1 MKKLVNEPRAAVR
14 EMLEGLV
21 DVSPH
26 LALLSDENVVL
37 RNSLPAVT
45 DRKVA
50 VISGGGSGHE
60 PAHAGYVGTGM
71 LTAAVA
77 GDVFT
82 SPSVDAV
89 LAAIMAVA
97 GPAGALLIIK
107 NYTGDRLNFALAAEL
122 ARKEGIPTETVVVAD
137 DVALRELVAKER
149 SRGIAGTVLVHKI
162 AGAAAESGLPLADV
176 ARLARSAA
184 EDVATMGIALGA
196 CTVPA
201 AGKPSF
207 ELGDDEIEFGL
218 GIHGEKGI
226 RRTTI
231 ESADA
236 IVSEIVD
243 TLLKDMAASKTSH
256 VALMVNGL
264 GATPPME
271 LSIVAR
277 KALSLLRERG
287 CRVSKAWVGN
297 FMTALEMPG
306 CSISLLPL
314 DEDRISLLDT
324 ASGASAWPGPGDIAD
339 QRNVLPV
346 ARPAETTGTV
356 APEPG
361 PLTPVLRQ
369 TVLAV
374 AEALEKA
381 EAHLTELDSLAG
393 DGDLGASMERGAKAL
408 RALPDTAYA
417 NPETLFVATANTLRR
432 MIAGSSGPFYAA
444 ALMRAAHSL
453 AGAEAPDAS
462 QWDGAFVEAVNSV
475 PDIGGAKRGD
485 RTMYDALAAALDAW
499 RAARSEGRSG
509 TDAWQA
515 AATAAREGANAT
527 ANMKPKL
534 GRASYLGDRAVG
546 NPDGG
551 AVAVAIW
558 MEAIAEAI
566 GNSGPVR
573 ASA

>member
-14 EMLEGLV
+14 EMLEGQV

-26 LALLSDENVVL
+26 LALLSDENVVV
-37 RNSLPAVT
+37 RNNLPAPA

-89 LAAIMAVA
+89 LAAILAVA

-122 ARKEGIPTETVVVAD
+122 ARKEGVPTEIVVVAD
-137 DVALRELVAKER
+137 DVALRELVARER

-162 AGAAAESGLPLADV
+162 AGAAAENGLPLAEV

-207 ELGDDEIEFGL
+207 ELGEDEIEFGL

-226 RRTTI
+226 RRATI
-231 ESADA
+231 DSADA
-236 IVSEIVD
+236 IVSEIVE
-243 TLLKDMAASKTSH
+243 TLLKDMTPQKTGN
-256 VALMVNGL
+256 VAVMVNGL

-277 KALSLLRERG
+277 KALSVLRARG

-314 DEDRISLLDT
+314 TEDRIALLDT
-324 ASGASAWPGPGDIAD
+324 ASAASAWPGPGNIAD

-346 ARPAETTGTV
+346 AGPAMTTETVTSV
-356 APEPG
+356 PG
-361 PLTPVLRQ
+361 PLSPLLRQ
-369 TVLAV
+369 VVLAV
-374 AEALEKA
+374 AEALETA
-381 EAHLTELDSLAG
+381 ESRLTELDSLAG

-408 RALPDTAYA
+408 RALPASAYA
-417 NPETLFVATANTLRR
+417 NPETLFVAAANTLRR
-432 MIAGSSGPFYAA
+432 TIAGSSGPFYAA

-453 AGAEAPDAS
+453 AGMDAPDAS
-462 QWDGAFVEAVNSV
+462 DWDKAFAGAVNSV

-499 RAARSEGRSG
+499 RDARNEGRSG

-515 AATAAREGANAT
+515 AANAAREAANAT
-527 ANMKPKL
+527 ADMRPKL
-534 GRASYLGDRAVG
+534 GRASYLGDRALG

-551 AVAVAIW
+551 AVAIAIW
-558 MEAIAEAI
+558 MEAIAGQI
-566 GNSGPVR
+566 SGSEPIR
-573 ASA
+573 AKA

>member
-1 MKKLVNEPRAAVR
+1 
-14 EMLEGLV
+14 
-21 DVSPH
+21 
-26 LALLSDENVVL
+26 
-37 RNSLPAVT
+37 
-45 DRKVA
+45 
-50 VISGGGSGHE
+50 
-60 PAHAGYVGTGM
+60 
-71 LTAAVA
+71 
-77 GDVFT
+77 
-82 SPSVDAV
+82 
-89 LAAIMAVA
+89 MAV
-97 GPAGALLIIK
+97 
-107 NYTGDRLNFALAAEL
+107 
-122 ARKEGIPTETVVVAD
+122 
-137 DVALRELVAKER
+137 
-149 SRGIAGTVLVHKI
+149 
-162 AGAAAESGLPLADV
+162 
-176 ARLARSAA
+176 
-184 EDVATMGIALGA
+184 
-196 CTVPA
+196 
-201 AGKPSF
+201 
-207 ELGDDEIEFGL
+207 
-218 GIHGEKGI
+218 
-226 RRTTI
+226 
-231 ESADA
+231 
-236 IVSEIVD
+236 
-243 TLLKDMAASKTSH
+243 
-256 VALMVNGL
+256 
-264 GATPPME
+264 
-271 LSIVAR
+271 
-277 KALSLLRERG
+277 
-287 CRVSKAWVGN
+287 
-297 FMTALEMPG
+297 
-306 CSISLLPL
+306 
-314 DEDRISLLDT
+314 
-324 ASGASAWPGPGDIAD
+324 
-339 QRNVLPV
+339 
-346 ARPAETTGTV
+346 
-356 APEPG
+356 
-361 PLTPVLRQ
+361 
-369 TVLAV
+369 
-374 AEALEKA
+374 ALEKA

>member
-37 RNSLPAVT
+37 RNDLPAVA

-89 LAAIMAVA
+89 LAAILAVA

-122 ARKEGIPTETVVVAD
+122 ARKEGIPTETVIVAD
-137 DVALRELVAKER
+137 DVALRDLVARER

-162 AGAAAESGLPLADV
+162 AGSAAENGLPLAEV

-226 RRTTI
+226 RRATI
-231 ESADA
+231 DSADA
-236 IVSEIVD
+236 IVSEIVK
-243 TLLKDMAASKTSH
+243 TLLKDMAPEKTGH
-256 VALMVNGL
+256 VAVMVNGL

-277 KALSLLRERG
+277 KALAVLRDRG
-287 CRVSKAWVGN
+287 CRVTKAWVGN

-314 DEDRISLLDT
+314 DEERISLLDT
-324 ASGASAWPGPGDIAD
+324 AAGASAWPGPGDIAE

-346 ARPAETTGTV
+346 ARASMTADTATPA
-356 APEPG
+356 PG
-361 PLTPVLRQ
+361 PLSPLLQQV
-369 TVLAV
+369 VLAV
-374 AEALEKA
+374 AESLEKA
-381 EAHLTELDSLAG
+381 EAHLTELDSLSG

-408 RALPDTAYA
+408 RALPDSAYA

-432 MIAGSSGPFYAA
+432 TIAGSSGPFYAA

-453 AGAEAPDAS
+453 AAIDLPDAS
-462 QWDGAFVEAVNSV
+462 HWDAAFAEAVNSV
-475 PDIGGAKRGD
+475 PEIGGARRGD

-499 RAARSEGRSG
+499 RAARNDGQSG

-515 AATAAREGANAT
+515 AATAARAAANAT
-527 ANMKPKL
+527 ADMRPKL
-534 GRASYLGDRAVG
+534 GRASYLGDRALG

-558 MEAIAEAI
+558 MEAIAGGI
-566 GNSGPVR
+566 GASGPIR
-573 ASA
+573 AKA

>member
-21 DVSPH
+21 DVSPR

-37 RNSLPAVT
+37 RCDLPAPC

-89 LAAIMAVA
+89 LAAILAVA

-137 DVALRELVAKER
+137 DVALRELVARER

-162 AGAAAESGLPLADV
+162 AGAAAENGLPLSEV

-207 ELGDDEIEFGL
+207 ELGENEIEFGL

-226 RRTTI
+226 RRATI
-231 ESADA
+231 EGADA
-236 IVSEIVD
+236 IVGEIVD
-243 TLLKDMAASKTSH
+243 TLLKEMPAKNTGH

-277 KALSLLRERG
+277 KALSVFRGRG

-314 DEDRISLLDT
+314 NEDRIALLDT
-324 ASGASAWPGPGDIAD
+324 VSGASAWPGPGDIAD

-346 ARPAETTGTV
+346 ARPAETADMATP
-356 APEPG
+356 APG
-361 PLTPVLRQ
+361 PLSPLLRQ
-369 TVLAV
+369 VALAV
-374 AEALEKA
+374 AEALENA
-381 EAHLTELDSLAG
+381 EPHLTELDSLAG

-408 RALPDTAYA
+408 RALPDSAYA

-432 MIAGSSGPFYAA
+432 TIAGSSGPFYAA

-453 AGAEAPDAS
+453 ARTDAPDAS
-462 QWDGAFVEAVNSV
+462 QWGEAFSEAVNSV

-499 RAARSEGRSG
+499 QAARSSG
-509 TDAWQA
+509 HSGPDAWRA
-515 AATAAREGANAT
+515 AAVAAREAANAT
-527 ANMKPKL
+527 ADMHPKL
-534 GRASYLGDRAVG
+534 GRASYLGDRALG

-558 MEAIAEAI
+558 MEAIAGEI
-566 GNSGPVR
+566 GNSEPIR
-573 ASA
+573 AKA